1 MNQTYTSKNLLTRQE
16 AADRL
21 RVSLTTMSALIK
33 SGKIYVLR
41 FERQVRIPEE
51 ALDAFVR
58 GDGPDPDV
66 DALAKPSMDTYPPTP
81 SILAGAGNEEA

>member
-1 MNQTYTSKNLLTRQE
+1 MNETYTSKNLLTRQE

-21 RVSLTTMSALIK
+21 RVSLTTMSGLIK
-33 SGKIYVLR
+33 AGKIYVLR
-41 FERQVRIPEE
+41 FERRVRIPEE

-81 SILAGAGNEEA
+81 SILAGVDDEEA